1 MLLYFQ
7 VRLFGVNC
15 RCLRKTKT
23 YSIVLMLG
31 FNICLTIDLLRYE
44 LVSYLGTTILNLLE
58 FAFKYAS
65 IIALSKFYISRSGEI
80 MKRCE
85 KKKVQRRLKCAVIL
99 AFLLL
104 LLITIFKA
112 EIYLQIYGGDPTTDE
127 YIDYA
132 FHKCHHKSQIVS
144 HAFWMISNYVL
155 LALGYKIKNLVVNH
169 N

>member
-1 MLLYFQ
+1 MAPFGGSDWVECTGLCILIASSLVTLSLIFMLLYFQ

-85 KKKVQRRLKCAVIL
+85 KKKVQKRLKCAVIL

-112 EIYLQIYGGDPTTDE
+112 EIYL
-127 YIDYA
+127 
-132 FHKCHHKSQIVS
+132 
-144 HAFWMISNYVL
+144 
-155 LALGYKIKNLVVNH
+155 
-169 N
+169 

>member
-1 MLLYFQ
+1 
-7 VRLFGVNC
+7 
-15 RCLRKTKT
+15 
-23 YSIVLMLG
+23 MLG
-31 FNICLTIDLLRYE
+31 FNICLIIDLLRYE

-58 FAFKYAS
+58 FAFKYAA

-85 KKKVQRRLKCAVIL
+85 KMKIRRRLKCAVIL

-112 EIYLQIYGGDPTTDE
+112 EVYLKIYDDDPTTDK
-127 YIDYA
+127 YIDDA
-132 FHKCHHKSQIVS
+132 FHKCHHKAQIAS

-155 LALGYKIKNLVVNH
+155 LAFGYKIKNIVVTH
-169 N
+169 NQKLE